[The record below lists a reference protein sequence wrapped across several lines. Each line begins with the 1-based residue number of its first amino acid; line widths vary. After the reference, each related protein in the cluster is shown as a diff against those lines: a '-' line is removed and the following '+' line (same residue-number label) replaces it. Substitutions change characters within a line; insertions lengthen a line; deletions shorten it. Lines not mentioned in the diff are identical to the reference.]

1 MITFVLFPTVTQQY
15 IRYVLWLNYRFVHRE
30 LTLWCIQ
37 IILEICKTNT
47 IFNSL
52 GCLLVGFFFLND
64 APLRTTSHIFFVRSY
79 TCIGYTSTSELQTM
93 HSLWHTADINDDP
106 SCKPHKFVCMVK
118 IQLIYRPLPKI
129 TEPQNIFFLKNQN
142 RTTIP

>member
-1 MITFVLFPTVTQQY
+1 MFYSRQWLSSTYDMFYDSIIDLFTESLHFDVFKLFSK
-15 IRYVLWLNYRFVHRE
+15 YVKR
-30 LTLWCIQ
+30 TLFSIP
-37 IILEICKTNT
+37 LVVIC
-47 IFNSL
+47 
-52 GCLLVGFFFLND
+52 LVFFLND